1 MFKKLKKILSRFFQS
16 RSVILSI
23 LLVVMAFVLVRRLFD
38 LQIINGESYQDNYN
52 LQITRETTIPSTR
65 GCIYD
70 SDGNLLAYNKLAYDV
85 TFQDVGSYE
94 TTREKNLTINGYLY
108 QIMQIL
114 YANGDDVYTDFAIRI
129 NDAGEYEYTKS
140 GTNLLRFRADV
151 YGQSDPADMTPAQK
165 AVSAEDMVKELGGD
179 GDYGFWVI
187 SDSLE
192 KPYTA
197 EELAQYG
204 LPETLSQ
211 EDALKIIAMRSAIN
225 QNNYQKYISTT
236 IAKDISDKSMSSLME
251 SKGYYVGVDV
261 EESSI
266 RVYNESLY
274 YANIIGYT
282 GKISAEEIQSLNTD
296 SGENKYDT
304 TDIVG
309 KAGLEQY
316 YEKELQG
323 VDGKKT
329 VYVNNLGKV
338 LKEDSQ
344 VDPQTGDDI
353 YLTLKTDWQK
363 AGYQLLEQYVA
374 GIV

>member
-1 MFKKLKKILSRFFQS
+1 
-16 RSVILSI
+16 
-23 LLVVMAFVLVRRLFD
+23 
-38 LQIINGESYQDNYN
+38 
-52 LQITRETTIPSTR
+52 
-65 GCIYD
+65 
-70 SDGNLLAYNKLAYDV
+70 
-85 TFQDVGSYE
+85 
-94 TTREKNLTINGYLY
+94 
-108 QIMQIL
+108 
-114 YANGDDVYTDFAIRI
+114 
-129 NDAGEYEYTKS
+129 
-140 GTNLLRFRADV
+140 
-151 YGQSDPADMTPAQK
+151 
-165 AVSAEDMVKELGGD
+165 
-179 GDYGFWVI
+179 
-187 SDSLE
+187 
-192 KPYTA
+192 
-197 EELAQYG
+197 
-204 LPETLSQ
+204 
-211 EDALKIIAMRSAIN
+211 MRSAIN

-282 GKISAEEIQSLNTD
+282 GKISAEEIQSLNAD

-338 LKEDSQ
+338 L
-344 VDPQTGDDI
+344 
-353 YLTLKTDWQK
+353 
-363 AGYQLLEQYVA
+363 
-374 GIV
+374 